1 MRARSPKR
9 ARQERQYLRDRAV
22 FLDEHPN
29 CEMRLD
35 CCTGSATEIHHRRG
49 RVGAL
54 LLDQSRWTGACSS
67 CHRWVTEHP
76 AAAYELALS
85 EHRNHVE

>member
-1 MRARSPKR
+1 MRARSPER
-9 ARQERQYLRDRAV
+9 ARQERQYRRDRAV
-22 FLDEHPN
+22 FLAEHPR
-29 CEMRLD
+29 CEMQLQD
-35 CCTGSATEIHHRRG
+35 CTIWATEVHHRRG

-76 AAAYELALS
+76 AAAYERGLS
-85 EHRNHVE
+85 EHRNGVA